1 MKITR
6 VLIAD
11 ADDQLLR
18 LYSRSL
24 GKRGFHVETARDG
37 LDCVAKLRAFRPDV
51 LVLDP
56 SLPWGAGEGVLAMMY
71 EDVDVPFVPVM
82 ALATGYPEDGMFCIG
97 SFPVAAYSV
106 KPLSPEGFEQCLV
119 QFLRKVGD
127 RQEPARAAV

>member
-24 GKRGFHVETARDG
+24 GKRGFQVETARDG
-37 LDCVAKLRAFRPDV
+37 LDCVARLRAFLPHV
-51 LVLDP
+51 LVLAPD
-56 SLPWGAGEGVLAMMY
+56 LPWGAGEGVLAMMY
-71 EDVDVPFVPVM
+71 EDLGVPFVPVM
-82 ALATGYPEDGMFCIG
+82 ALAARYPEDGKFCIG
-97 SFPVAAYSV
+97 SFPVAGYAV
-106 KPLSPEGFEQCLV
+106 KPLSPDAFEQCLV

-127 RQEPARAAV
+127 RLEPARAAV